1 MNKLFPIFFLMLL
14 NSALTFAQ
22 NKDIEWLKSINSSY
36 TPTGGKIMKGFTHSI
51 NPISLGLPAGMLIGG
66 IVKKD
71 KELRWNSYEMIASTL
86 CSGIVTTSMKFGFNR
101 DRPFVTYPNEITK
114 YTSAGSPS
122 FPSGH
127 TSMAF
132 NTAMT
137 ISLIYPKWY
146 VIVPSFAWAS
156 TVGFSRMYLGVHY
169 PSDVFAGALIGC
181 GTAIGTHYLFKH
193 IKKKQAE
200 KNPTTALFL

>member
-1 MNKLFPIFFLMLL
+1 MNKLFPIYFLILL
-14 NSALTFAQ
+14 NTHFSFAQ
-22 NKDIEWLKSINSSY
+22 NRDIEWLKSINSSY

-51 NPISLGLPAGMLIGG
+51 NPISLGLPAGLLIGG

-71 KELRWNSYEMIASTL
+71 KELQWNSYELMASGL
-86 CSGIVTTSMKFGFNR
+86 INGIITTSMKFGFDR
-101 DRPFVTYPNEITK
+101 DRPFITYPNDITQ

-137 ISLIYPKWY
+137 ISLIYPKWC

>member
-1 MNKLFPIFFLMLL
+1 MNKLFPIFFLILL
-14 NSALTFAQ
+14 NSDLTFAQ

-36 TPTGGKIMKGFTHSI
+36 TPTGGIIMKGFTHSI
-51 NPISLGLPAGMLIGG
+51 NPISLGLPAGLLIGG

-71 KELRWNSYEMIASTL
+71 KELRWNSYEMMASAL
-86 CSGIVTTSMKFGFNR
+86 VSGIVTTSMKFGFDR
-101 DRPFVTYPNEITK
+101 DRPFVTYPNDVTK
-114 YTSAGSPS
+114 YTLAGSPS

-137 ISLIYPKWY
+137 ISMIYPKWY
-146 VIVPSFAWAS
+146 IVVPSFAWAS

-169 PSDVFAGALIGC
+169 PSDVFVGALIGC
-181 GTAIGTHYLFKH
+181 GTGIGTHYLFKH

-200 KNPTTALFL
+200 KHPTTALFL

>member
-1 MNKLFPIFFLMLL
+1 
-14 NSALTFAQ
+14 
-22 NKDIEWLKSINSSY
+22 
-36 TPTGGKIMKGFTHSI
+36 
-51 NPISLGLPAGMLIGG
+51 
-66 IVKKD
+66 
-71 KELRWNSYEMIASTL
+71 
-86 CSGIVTTSMKFGFNR
+86 MKFGFDR
-101 DRPFVTYPNEITK
+101 ARPFVTYPNDITK

-137 ISLIYPKWY
+137 ISMIYPKWY

-169 PSDVFAGALIGC
+169 PSDVFVGALIGC
-181 GTAIGTHYLFKH
+181 GTGIGTHYLFKH